1 MINQLKQLYPSLTM
15 INDQESVDFS
25 KYKWFTTPSNDVIG
39 IAKTELDNRDLTLL
53 SLMLTPYYGAHPP
66 ITTREKQWYQL
77 LFEPFAETSFNL
89 LSKDYRFVYFSLS
102 ELLTDP
108 TDFRAAIDGLY
119 PTTPPLIWIDQQSG
133 IIIEEERFL
142 DEDSLSYYEMAEIFT
157 SDFLIDV
164 HFYIGPY
171 MTSPADARAYY
182 AWMKDSFNRM
192 KAFNVR
198 SVMSY
203 VSAVPYL
210 LPTLSTDHD
219 YHFLVKAILKETA
232 TDEELLRSIQTFLE
246 CNSNT
251 SLAAKEM
258 YMHRNSLQ
266 YRIDKFI
273 EKTEIDVKQFE
284 GAISVYLILL
294 IKRYLD

>member
-1 MINQLKQLYPSLTM
+1 MINQLKQLYPSLTI
-15 INDQESVDFS
+15 INEQESVDFYA
-25 KYKWFTTPSNDVIG
+25 YKWFTTSSNDVIG
-39 IAKTELDNRDLTLL
+39 IAKTELDDKDLTLL
-53 SLMLTPYYGAHPP
+53 SLMLTPYHGAHPP
-66 ITTREKQWYQL
+66 ITAREQLWYQL
-77 LFEPFAETSFNL
+77 LFEQFPETFNL

-102 ELLTDP
+102 ESLTDP
-108 TDFRAAIDGLY
+108 TDFREAIDGLY
-119 PTTPPLIWIDQQSG
+119 PITPPLMWIDQQSG
-133 IIIEEERFL
+133 IIIEEQRFL
-142 DEDSLSYYEMAEIFT
+142 EEDNPSYFEMAEIFT

-171 MTSPADARAYY
+171 MTSPTDAKRYY
-182 AWMKDSFNRM
+182 HWMKDSFNQM
-192 KAFNVR
+192 KAFNVK

-210 LPTLSTDHD
+210 LPTLSAEHD

-273 EKTEIDVKQFE
+273 EKTEIEVKQFE